1 MDATKLEIDL
11 KFKINLVMG
20 GVDNLGQSIL
30 FSVGDIVGIPK
41 YTFIPFNI

>member
-1 MDATKLEIDL
+1 MRLSQKLIW
-11 KFKINLVMG
+11 KFKTNLVMG
-20 GVDNLGQSIL
+20 GVGDWGQSIL